1 MATSKSRPVF
11 VEDDDSD
18 SVNTD
23 STVESELEAEYSVE
37 KILAER
43 TTDEGD
49 PLYLVKWEGYELH
62 RSTWEPRENF
72 VDTDC
77 LVNWELHKR
86 DAAEGRAKLF
96 KVAKFDAAVR
106 REEVQREGRHAKR
119 AEKRRQKEAREPTH
133 RRRLLSKKELAKK
146 GTARKAPPR
155 DATNSPSSA
164 IETSPRKRITPL
176 SESATPSASATRK
189 RKRPQSDP
197 RSPSPALSVND
208 VSNSQY
214 SMFNERTTEITE
226 SPRKSPTSH
235 STTVPNRARVND
247 QLGAKE
253 ATKQQPGRSTSVVTS
268 RPKSLNTS
276 SASKTS
282 QPGDAAS
289 EAAASKNKGPERPRK
304 DAGDNSSTSQASNLI
319 KSSTVP
325 NLSTVPG
332 DLAQRRAS
340 NATSAIKPSELRR
353 SSENKNT
360 ASTATSK
367 THVEVSRNPTR
378 LVPRDPIGPTA
389 TNNTSEPAPRPAGPS
404 RRTAP
409 IKLFHE
415 PKVKPRQ
422 RPRVNEYT
430 PKDSTDPQF
439 VNLSTQRRMQLYS
452 HNEPAP
458 DPNALN
464 FVDPS
469 TGKVLNPENG
479 PSSTSNAL
487 RLDTNVTGISETES
501 SAAPK
506 SAPALER
513 RPDSASALQRRPLH
527 QAIAAPRSAQE
538 AEPRF
543 AYPSAQPNVSRFSR
557 KNITCRFWF
566 RGTCKKSETVCPYAH
581 EWTGQMAP
589 KHTATCTYWENNQCK
604 FTAEDCEYLH
614 GYDFQQN
621 VDGPRREAPED
632 VNGFRARQR
641 SDSPDRYGL
650 RQDEAEGRRD
660 RTSLPNLRLRPD
672 ERTPIQSPS
681 LASTASFEP
690 RNGAG
695 RDVHMEDAEMPG
707 PTVEP
712 LINTAHTATTPGALD
727 EKDTADPVI
736 ISLSI
741 RPATPPTHTMNIKL
755 VFDNRVGRVK
765 FLDTI
770 GENPSLESSEICR
783 SRDFEAYWYLKDKA
797 WASGGVICTPGD
809 AMATYLED
817 FLVLHSSCVAVR
829 TDNFVFVVYPT
840 QNPDWKFMPHR
851 GPEKPGLRWYLQ
863 AAVSSTS
870 GSIVVRPT
878 KASFISMCAEHLD
891 LNPEILFAANRG
903 KHIEKF
909 VYLCFPKGTPETKLV
924 EVFLNE
930 VGAKFVHSEDCD
942 LWSQFCGKG
951 STVNRVVLFHP
962 SMNSFWK
969 LPEFW
974 SVLATGVNIFQVGVS
989 KAIKTRLDSP
999 IKYNCTRLFPSG
1011 TLTLITDDIFKNHPA
1026 QALQVLEIF
1035 RSYKAKPEG
1044 GRNDR
1049 IYCRPG
1055 ILAWLAELID
1065 EDREKGTLNED
1076 SPKVRCWQLV
1086 CELLGTPV
1094 ADNSRNPFR
1103 SDMKPPSMLYSP
1115 PKSEMPEYSSIW
1127 DSSEQEATEFLVN
1140 WFAGNVIDECENYR
1154 RFNVLYE
1161 QHDTSAAQTPGLMQ
1175 PDNPKDPKEWMKKYT
1190 HIRVTTP
1197 ARYIVQVGNYEKSKT
1212 RPR

>member
-1 MATSKSRPVF
+1 MVTPKSRSVF

-23 STVESELEAEYSVE
+23 STVQSEFESEYSVE

-43 TTDEGD
+43 KSDDGE
-49 PLYLVKWEGYELH
+49 PLYLVKWEGYQLH

-72 VDTDC
+72 HDTDC
-77 LVNWELHKR
+77 LVKWELHKR

-106 REEVQREGRHAKR
+106 DDEEQRERRHAKR
-119 AEKRRQKEAREPTH
+119 EEKRRQKASRRPTP

-155 DATNSPSSA
+155 DATNSPSST
-164 IETSPRKRITPL
+164 IETSLEKRATPL
-176 SESATPSASATRK
+176 SEPATPSASATRK

-214 SMFNERTTEITE
+214 SMFNERTTEFTE

-235 STTVPNRARVND
+235 STTVPKRARVND

-253 ATKQQPGRSTSVVTS
+253 ATKQQSGRSTSVVTS

-276 SASKTS
+276 SVQKHS

-289 EAAASKNKGPERPRK
+289 EVAASKNKAPKRPRK
-304 DAGDNSSTSQASNLI
+304 DATDDPSTFQASKLI

-325 NLSTVPG
+325 DLSTVPG

-340 NATSAIKPSELRR
+340 DATSVVKPSELRR
-353 SSENKNT
+353 SPENKDT

-367 THVEVSRNPTR
+367 THEEVPRNPTG

-389 TNNTSEPAPRPAGPS
+389 TNNTVKPAPRPAGPS
-404 RRTAP
+404 RRVAP

-458 DPNALN
+458 DPNSLH
-464 FVDPS
+464 FIDPS
-469 TGKVLNPENG
+469 TGKVLNPTNG

-487 RLDTNVTGISETES
+487 RLDTNATRRERLEASTV
-501 SAAPK
+501 PK
-506 SAPALER
+506 SAPASER
-513 RPDSASALQRRPLH
+513 RSASTSDHQREPLQER
-527 QAIAAPRSAQE
+527 IAAPRSAQE
-538 AEPRF
+538 AEPKF

-557 KNITCRFWF
+557 KHITCRFWF
-566 RGTCKKSETVCPYAH
+566 RGTCRHSEAECVHAH
-581 EWTGQMAP
+581 TWTGHMAP
-589 KHTATCTYWENNQCK
+589 KHPATCAYWEKNQCK
-604 FTAEDCEYLH
+604 FSDEECEYFH
-614 GYDFQQN
+614 GYDFQRN
-621 VDGPRREAPED
+621 VDGPRREGSED

-650 RQDEAEGRRD
+650 RQDETEGRRD

-690 RNGAG
+690 RNGAA
-695 RDVHMEDAEMPG
+695 RDVHMEDAELPG
-707 PTVEP
+707 PNEELPVD
-712 LINTAHTATTPGALD
+712 TATDSDAPN
-727 EKDTADPVI
+727 EKDTGDPVNLCI
-736 ISLSI
+736 SI
-741 RPATPPTHTMNIKL
+741 RPASPPTYTLDVKL
-755 VFDNRVGRVK
+755 VFDTRTSRVK
-765 FLDTI
+765 FLDAV
-770 GENPSLESSEICR
+770 GELPSLEGSEICR

-797 WASGGVICTPGD
+797 RASGGVISTPGD
-809 AMATYLED
+809 AVATYLED
-817 FLVLHSSCVAVR
+817 FLVLHSSCVAIR

-863 AAVSSTS
+863 AAVPGTS
-870 GSIVVRPT
+870 EPIVVRPA

-891 LNPEILFAANRG
+891 LKPEVLFASNRG

-909 VYLCFPKGTPETKLV
+909 VYLCFPRGTPETKLI
-924 EVFLNE
+924 EVFLAE
-930 VGAKFVHSEDCD
+930 VGAKFIHSEDCD
-942 LWSQFCGKG
+942 LWSQFCGRG
-951 STVNRVVLFHP
+951 STVNRVVLLHP

-969 LPEFW
+969 LPDFW
-974 SVLATGVNIFQVGVS
+974 SVLATGVNIFQIGVS
-989 KAIKTRLDSP
+989 KAIKDRPDSLV
-999 IKYNCTRLFPSG
+999 KYNCTRLFPSG
-1011 TLTLITDDIFKNHPA
+1011 TLTLVTDDIFKYHPA

-1035 RSYKAKPEG
+1035 EGYKAKPEG

-1076 SPKVRCWQLV
+1076 SPRVKCWQLV

-1115 PKSEMPEYSSIW
+1115 PKSEMPEYSSMW

-1140 WFAGNVIDECENYR
+1140 WFAGNAIDECENYR

-1197 ARYIVQVGNYEKSKT
+1197 ARYIVQVENYEKSKT

>member
-1 MATSKSRPVF
+1 MVTPKSRPVF

-23 STVESELEAEYSVE
+23 STVQSEFESEYSVE

-43 TTDEGD
+43 KSEDGE
-49 PLYLVKWEGYELH
+49 PLYLVKWEGYQLH

-72 VDTDC
+72 HDTDC
-77 LVNWELHKR
+77 LVNWELLKR

-106 REEVQREGRHAKR
+106 QDEEQRERRHAKR
-119 AEKRRQKEAREPTH
+119 EEKRRQEAARGPTP

-146 GTARKAPPR
+146 ATARKAPPR
-155 DATNSPSSA
+155 DATDSPSSA

-176 SESATPSASATRK
+176 SEPATPSASVTRK

-214 SMFNERTTEITE
+214 SMLNERTTEITE

-235 STTVPNRARVND
+235 PTNVPKRARVND
-247 QLGAKE
+247 QLDAKE
-253 ATKQQPGRSTSVVTS
+253 ATKQES
-268 RPKSLNTS
+268 
-276 SASKTS
+276 
-282 QPGDAAS
+282 GDAAS
-289 EAAASKNKGPERPRK
+289 EVAASKNRGPERPRK
-304 DAGDNSSTSQASNLI
+304 DAGDDFSTSQISKLV

-332 DLAQRRAS
+332 DPAQRRAS
-340 NATSAIKPSELRR
+340 NATSAIEPSELRR
-353 SSENKNT
+353 SSENKDT

-367 THVEVSRNPTR
+367 THVEVPRNSTG
-378 LVPRDPIGPTA
+378 LVPGDPIGPTA
-389 TNNTSEPAPRPAGPS
+389 TSNTPKPAPRPAGPS
-404 RRTAP
+404 RRAAP

-458 DPNALN
+458 DPNSLN
-464 FVDPS
+464 FIDPS
-469 TGKVLNPENG
+469 TGKVLHPTNG

-487 RLDTNVTGISETES
+487 RLDTDVTRRERLEG
-501 SAAPK
+501 SAVSK
-506 SAPALER
+506 SVPASER
-513 RPDSASALQRRPLH
+513 RSASTSDYQREPLQER
-527 QAIAAPRSAQE
+527 IAAPRLAQE
-538 AEPRF
+538 AEPR
-543 AYPSAQPNVSRFSR
+543 
-557 KNITCRFWF
+557 
-566 RGTCKKSETVCPYAH
+566 
-581 EWTGQMAP
+581 
-589 KHTATCTYWENNQCK
+589 
-604 FTAEDCEYLH
+604 
-614 GYDFQQN
+614 
-621 VDGPRREAPED
+621 
-632 VNGFRARQR
+632 
-641 SDSPDRYGL
+641 
-650 RQDEAEGRRD
+650 

-690 RNGAG
+690 RNGAAN
-695 RDVHMEDAEMPG
+695 DIHMEDAEMPG
-707 PTVEP
+707 PTVES
-712 LINTAHTATTPGALD
+712 LINTAHPATTPEAPD
-727 EKDTADPVI
+727 EKDTADPVS

-755 VFDNRVGRVK
+755 VFDNRAGRVK
-765 FLDTI
+765 FLDTL
-770 GENPSLESSEICR
+770 GERPSLESSEICR
-783 SRDFEAYWYLKDKA
+783 SRDFEAYWYVKDKA

-809 AMATYLED
+809 AVATYLED

-829 TDNFVFVVYPT
+829 TDSFVFVVYPT
-840 QNPDWKFMPHR
+840 QNPDWKFVPHR

-863 AAVSSTS
+863 AAVPGNSEP
-870 GSIVVRPT
+870 IVVRPT

-909 VYLCFPKGTPETKLV
+909 VYLCFPKRTPETKLV
-924 EVFLNE
+924 EDFLNE
-930 VGAKFVHSEDCD
+930 VGAKFVHLEDCD

-969 LPEFW
+969 LPDFW

-989 KAIKTRLDSP
+989 KAIKTRPDAP
-999 IKYNCTRLFPSG
+999 VKYSCTRLFPRG
-1011 TLTLITDDIFKNHPA
+1011 TLTLITDDVFKYHPA

-1035 RSYKAKPEG
+1035 EGYKAKPEG

-1055 ILAWLAELID
+1055 ILSWLAELID

-1076 SPKVRCWQLV
+1076 SPRVKCWQLV

-1103 SDMKPPSMLYSP
+1103 SDIKPPSMLYSP
-1115 PKSEMPEYSSIW
+1115 PKSEMPEYSSMW

-1140 WFAGNVIDECENYR
+1140 WFAGNAIDECENYR

-1197 ARYIVQVGNYEKSKT
+1197 ARYIVQVENYEKSKT

>member
-1 MATSKSRPVF
+1 MATPKSRPVF
-11 VEDDDSD
+11 LEDDDSD

-23 STVESELEAEYSVE
+23 STVQSVLESEYKVE

-43 TTDEGD
+43 ESDDGE
-49 PLYLVKWEGYELH
+49 PLYLVKWEGYQLH

-72 VDTDC
+72 HDTDC
-77 LVNWELHKR
+77 LVEWERLKR

-96 KVAKFDAAVR
+96 RISRFDAAVR
-106 REEVQREGRHAKR
+106 HDEEQRERRHAKR
-119 AEKRRQKEAREPTH
+119 AEKRRQKEAPRPTS
-133 RRRLLSKKELAKK
+133 RRRLISKKELTKK

-155 DATNSPSSA
+155 DATSSPSSA
-164 IETSPRKRITPL
+164 IETSPRKAATPL
-176 SESATPSASATRK
+176 FESATPDRSASRK
-189 RKRPQSDP
+189 RKRPVSDH
-197 RSPSPALSVND
+197 RSPSPALSIND

-214 SMFNERTTEITE
+214 SMFNERITEALE

-235 STTVPNRARVND
+235 STTVPKRARVND
-247 QLGAKE
+247 QPGEKE
-253 ATKQQPGRSTSVVTS
+253 ATKQPSGRTTSVVTS
-268 RPKSLNTS
+268 RPKSSNTTS
-276 SASKTS
+276 VHKKS

-289 EAAASKNKGPERPRK
+289 EVAAPKNKGSERPRK
-304 DAGDNSSTSQASNLI
+304 DVIDNSSASQASRLV

-332 DLAQRRAS
+332 NLAQRRAS
-340 NATSAIKPSELRR
+340 DATSATLPNESRKFLVRR
-353 SSENKNT
+353 DV
-360 ASTATSK
+360 ASTATTE
-367 THVEVSRNPTR
+367 THVEVPRNPTG
-378 LVPRDPIGPTA
+378 LMPKDPTGVTVI
-389 TNNTSEPAPRPAGPS
+389 NNTSKPRVAGPS
-404 RRTAP
+404 RRAAP

-439 VNLSTQRRMQLYS
+439 VNLSMQRRMQLYS

-464 FVDPS
+464 FIDPS
-469 TGKVLNPENG
+469 TGKVLIPSNG

-487 RLDTNVTGISETES
+487 RLDTNVTRREELEG
-501 SAAPK
+501 SAVPT
-506 SAPALER
+506 SAHASER
-513 RPDSASALQRRPLH
+513 RSASTSDYQREPLQER
-527 QAIAAPRSAQE
+527 IAAPRSAQE
-538 AEPRF
+538 AEPR
-543 AYPSAQPNVSRFSR
+543 R
-557 KNITCRFWF
+557 
-566 RGTCKKSETVCPYAH
+566 E
-581 EWTGQMAP
+581 
-589 KHTATCTYWENNQCK
+589 
-604 FTAEDCEYLH
+604 
-614 GYDFQQN
+614 GY
-621 VDGPRREAPED
+621 ED
-632 VNGFRARQR
+632 VNGFRARRR

-660 RTSLPNLRLRPD
+660 RTSLPYLRLRPD
-672 ERTPIQSPS
+672 EQTPIQSPS

-690 RNGAG
+690 RNGAAK
-695 RDVHMEDAEMPG
+695 DVHMEDAEMPG
-707 PTVEP
+707 PTLGP
-712 LINTAHTATTPGALD
+712 LINTAHTATTLDALD
-727 EKDTADPVI
+727 EKDTADPVS

-741 RPATPPTHTMNIKL
+741 RPATSPTHTMNIKL
-755 VFDNRVGRVK
+755 VFDNRASRVK

-770 GENPSLESSEICR
+770 GENSPLKGSEICR
-783 SRDFEAYWYLKDKA
+783 SRDFEAYWYSKDKT
-797 WASGGVICTPGD
+797 WASGGVICAPGD
-809 AMATYLED
+809 ALATYLED
-817 FLVLHSSCVAVR
+817 FLVLHSSCIAIR
-829 TDNFVFVVYPT
+829 TDDFIFVIYPT

-863 AAVSSTS
+863 AAVPGTS
-870 GSIVVRPT
+870 EPIVVRPT
-878 KASFISMCAEHLD
+878 KASFISMCSEHLD

-969 LPEFW
+969 LPDFW

-989 KAIKTRLDSP
+989 KAIKSRPDLP
-999 IKYNCTRLFPSG
+999 VKYNCTRLFPSG
-1011 TLTLITDDIFKNHPA
+1011 TLTLITDEVFKYHLA
-1026 QALQVLEIF
+1026 QALQVLEIYEG
-1035 RSYKAKPEG
+1035 YKAKPEG

-1065 EDREKGTLNED
+1065 EDREKGTINED
-1076 SPKVRCWQLV
+1076 SPRVKCWQLV
-1086 CELLGTPV
+1086 CELLGTPL

-1103 SDMKPPSMLYSP
+1103 SDVSPPSMLYSP
-1115 PKSEMPEYSSIW
+1115 PKSEMPEYASMW

-1140 WFAGNVIDECENYR
+1140 WFAGSAVDECETYR

-1197 ARYIVQVGNYEKSKT
+1197 ARYIVQVENYEKSKI
-1212 RPR
+1212 RAR

>member
-23 STVESELEAEYSVE
+23 STVESELEAEYSVK

-96 KVAKFDAAVR
+96 KVAKFDAAVS
-106 REEVQREGRHAKR
+106 REEVQRERRHAKR

-176 SESATPSASATRK
+176 SEPATPSASATRK

-235 STTVPNRARVND
+235 STTVPKRARVND

-319 KSSTVP
+319 KSST

-353 SSENKNT
+353 SSENKDT
-360 ASTATSK
+360 ASTATSN

-378 LVPRDPIGPTA
+378 LVPKDPIGPTA

-464 FVDPS
+464 FIDPS

-501 SAAPK
+501 SAAPR

-513 RPDSASALQRRPLH
+513 HPDSASALQRRPLH

-538 AEPRF
+538 AEPR
-543 AYPSAQPNVSRFSR
+543 
-557 KNITCRFWF
+557 
-566 RGTCKKSETVCPYAH
+566 
-581 EWTGQMAP
+581 
-589 KHTATCTYWENNQCK
+589 
-604 FTAEDCEYLH
+604 
-614 GYDFQQN
+614 
-621 VDGPRREAPED
+621 REGPED

-770 GENPSLESSEICR
+770 GENPSLE
-783 SRDFEAYWYLKDKA
+783 
-797 WASGGVICTPGD
+797 
-809 AMATYLED
+809 
-817 FLVLHSSCVAVR
+817 
-829 TDNFVFVVYPT
+829 
-840 QNPDWKFMPHR
+840 
-851 GPEKPGLRWYLQ
+851 
-863 AAVSSTS
+863 
-870 GSIVVRPT
+870 
-878 KASFISMCAEHLD
+878 
-891 LNPEILFAANRG
+891 
-903 KHIEKF
+903 
-909 VYLCFPKGTPETKLV
+909 
-924 EVFLNE
+924 
-930 VGAKFVHSEDCD
+930 
-942 LWSQFCGKG
+942 
-951 STVNRVVLFHP
+951 
-962 SMNSFWK
+962 
-969 LPEFW
+969 
-974 SVLATGVNIFQVGVS
+974 
-989 KAIKTRLDSP
+989 
-999 IKYNCTRLFPSG
+999 
-1011 TLTLITDDIFKNHPA
+1011 
-1026 QALQVLEIF
+1026 
-1035 RSYKAKPEG
+1035 
-1044 GRNDR
+1044 
-1049 IYCRPG
+1049 
-1055 ILAWLAELID
+1055 
-1065 EDREKGTLNED
+1065 
-1076 SPKVRCWQLV
+1076 
-1086 CELLGTPV
+1086 
-1094 ADNSRNPFR
+1094 
-1103 SDMKPPSMLYSP
+1103 
-1115 PKSEMPEYSSIW
+1115 
-1127 DSSEQEATEFLVN
+1127 
-1140 WFAGNVIDECENYR
+1140 
-1154 RFNVLYE
+1154 
-1161 QHDTSAAQTPGLMQ
+1161 
-1175 PDNPKDPKEWMKKYT
+1175 
-1190 HIRVTTP
+1190 
-1197 ARYIVQVGNYEKSKT
+1197 
-1212 RPR
+1212 

>member
-1 MATSKSRPVF
+1 SVF

-23 STVESELEAEYSVE
+23 STVESEFESEYSVE

-43 TTDEGD
+43 KSDDGK
-49 PLYLVKWEGYELH
+49 PLYLVKWEGYQLH

-72 VDTDC
+72 HDTDC
-77 LVNWELHKR
+77 LVNWELLKR

-106 REEVQREGRHAKR
+106 HEEEQRERRHAKR
-119 AEKRRQKEAREPTH
+119 EEKRRQKAARGPTP
-133 RRRLLSKKELAKK
+133 RRRLLSKKELVKK

-164 IETSPRKRITPL
+164 IETSPRKRTTPL
-176 SESATPSASATRK
+176 SEPATLSASSTRK
-189 RKRPQSDP
+189 RKRPQSEP

-214 SMFNERTTEITE
+214 SMFNKCTTEFTE

-235 STTVPNRARVND
+235 STTVPKRARVTN

-253 ATKQQPGRSTSVVTS
+253 ATKQQSGRSTSVVTS

-276 SASKTS
+276 SVQKKS
-282 QPGDAAS
+282 QPGDATS
-289 EAAASKNKGPERPRK
+289 EVAASKNKDPPKRPRK
-304 DAGDNSSTSQASNLI
+304 DAGDNSSTSQASKPV
-319 KSSTVP
+319 KSSTVS
-325 NLSTVPG
+325 NLSTAPG
-332 DLAQRRAS
+332 DLAQRRVS
-340 NATSAIKPSELRR
+340 DATSAIKPNESRR
-353 SSENKNT
+353 SPENKDT
-360 ASTATSK
+360 ASTATGK
-367 THVEVSRNPTR
+367 THVEVPRNPTG
-378 LVPRDPIGPTA
+378 LMPRDPIGPTA
-389 TNNTSEPAPRPAGPS
+389 TNSASKPTLRPAGPS

-415 PKVKPRQ
+415 PKIKPRQ

-458 DPNALN
+458 DPNSLN
-464 FVDPS
+464 FIDPS
-469 TGKVLNPENG
+469 TGKVLNPTNG

-487 RLDTNVTGISETES
+487 RLDTNVTRSERLEGP
-501 SAAPK
+501 AVPK
-506 SAPALER
+506 SAPASER
-513 RPDSASALQRRPLH
+513 RSASTSDYLREPLQER
-527 QAIAAPRSAQE
+527 ITAPRSAQE
-538 AEPRF
+538 AEPR
-543 AYPSAQPNVSRFSR
+543 
-557 KNITCRFWF
+557 
-566 RGTCKKSETVCPYAH
+566 
-581 EWTGQMAP
+581 
-589 KHTATCTYWENNQCK
+589 
-604 FTAEDCEYLH
+604 
-614 GYDFQQN
+614 
-621 VDGPRREAPED
+621 REGPED
-632 VNGFRARQR
+632 VNSIRARQR

-660 RTSLPNLRLRPD
+660 RTSLPDLRLRPD

-695 RDVHMEDAEMPG
+695 SDIHMEDAEMPG

-712 LINTAHTATTPGALD
+712 LINTAHTATTPEALD
-727 EKDTADPVI
+727 EKDTADPVS

-755 VFDNRVGRVK
+755 VFDNRAGRLK

-817 FLVLHSSCVAVR
+817 FLVLHSSCLAVR

-851 GPEKPGLRWYLQ
+851 GPEKPGLRWYFQ
-863 AAVSSTS
+863 AAVPGTS
-870 GSIVVRPT
+870 EPIIVRPT

-909 VYLCFPKGTPETKLV
+909 VYLCFPKGTPETRLI

-962 SMNSFWK
+962 SMNFFWK
-969 LPEFW
+969 MPDFW
-974 SVLATGVNIFQVGVS
+974 SVLTTGVNIFQVGVS
-989 KAIKTRLDSP
+989 KAIKTRPGSP

-1011 TLTLITDDIFKNHPA
+1011 TLTLITDDIFKYHPA

-1035 RSYKAKPEG
+1035 EGYKARPEG

-1076 SPKVRCWQLV
+1076 SPRVKCWQLV

-1094 ADNSRNPFR
+1094 ADNSRNPLR
-1103 SDMKPPSMLYSP
+1103 SDMKPPSMLCSP
-1115 PKSEMPEYSSIW
+1115 PKSEMPEYNSIW

-1140 WFAGNVIDECENYR
+1140 WYAGNAIDECENYR

-1197 ARYIVQVGNYEKSKT
+1197 ARYIVQVEIYEKSKT

>member
-1 MATSKSRPVF
+1 MATPKSRPVF

-23 STVESELEAEYSVE
+23 STVQSEFESEYSVE

-43 TTDEGD
+43 KSEDGE
-49 PLYLVKWEGYELH
+49 PLYLVKWEGYQLH

-72 VDTDC
+72 HDTDC
-77 LVNWELHKR
+77 LVTWELLKR

-106 REEVQREGRHAKR
+106 QDEEQRERRHAKR
-119 AEKRRQKEAREPTH
+119 EEKRRQKAARGPTP

-155 DATNSPSSA
+155 DATDSPSSA

-176 SESATPSASATRK
+176 SEPATPSASATRK

-235 STTVPNRARVND
+235 PTNVPKRARVND

-253 ATKQQPGRSTSVVTS
+253 ATKQESGRSTSVVTS

-276 SASKTS
+276 SIQKTS

-289 EAAASKNKGPERPRK
+289 EVAASKNRGPERPRK
-304 DAGDNSSTSQASNLI
+304 DAGDDFSTSQIAKLV

-332 DLAQRRAS
+332 DVAQRRAS
-340 NATSAIKPSELRR
+340 NATSAIEPSELRR
-353 SSENKNT
+353 SSENKDT

-367 THVEVSRNPTR
+367 THVKVPRNSTG
-378 LVPRDPIGPTA
+378 LVPGDPIGPTA
-389 TNNTSEPAPRPAGPS
+389 TSNTPKPAPRPAGPS
-404 RRTAP
+404 RRAAP

-422 RPRVNEYT
+422 RPRVNEYA

-439 VNLSTQRRMQLYS
+439 VNLSSQRRMQLYS

-458 DPNALN
+458 DPNSLN
-464 FVDPS
+464 FIDPS
-469 TGKVLNPENG
+469 TGKVLHPTNG

-487 RLDTNVTGISETES
+487 RLDTDVTRRERLEGSVVS
-501 SAAPK
+501 K
-506 SAPALER
+506 SVPASER
-513 RPDSASALQRRPLH
+513 RSASTSDYQREPLQER
-527 QAIAAPRSAQE
+527 IAAPRLAQE

-543 AYPSAQPNVSRFSR
+543 AYPLAQPNR
-557 KNITCRFWF
+557 
-566 RGTCKKSETVCPYAH
+566 
-581 EWTGQMAP
+581 
-589 KHTATCTYWENNQCK
+589 
-604 FTAEDCEYLH
+604 D
-614 GYDFQQN
+614 
-621 VDGPRREAPED
+621 VDAPRREGTED
-632 VNGFRARQR
+632 VNRFR
-641 SDSPDRYGL
+641 DK
-650 RQDEAEGRRD
+650 AEHRRD

-690 RNGAG
+690 RNGAAN
-695 RDVHMEDAEMPG
+695 DIHVEDAEMPS
-707 PTVEP
+707 PTVES
-712 LINTAHTATTPGALD
+712 LINTAHPATTPEAPD
-727 EKDTADPVI
+727 EKDTADPVS

-755 VFDNRVGRVK
+755 VFDNRAGRVK

-770 GENPSLESSEICR
+770 GERPSLESSEICR
-783 SRDFEAYWYLKDKA
+783 SRDFEAYW
-797 WASGGVICTPGD
+797 
-809 AMATYLED
+809 
-817 FLVLHSSCVAVR
+817 
-829 TDNFVFVVYPT
+829 
-840 QNPDWKFMPHR
+840 
-851 GPEKPGLRWYLQ
+851 
-863 AAVSSTS
+863 
-870 GSIVVRPT
+870 PT

-891 LNPEILFAANRG
+891 LKPEILFAANRG

-930 VGAKFVHSEDCD
+930 VGAKFVHLEDCG

-969 LPEFW
+969 LPDFW

-989 KAIKTRLDSP
+989 KAIKTRPDAP
-999 IKYNCTRLFPSG
+999 VKYSCTRLFPRG
-1011 TLTLITDDIFKNHPA
+1011 TLTLITDDIFKYHPA

-1035 RSYKAKPEG
+1035 EGYKAKPEG

-1065 EDREKGTLNED
+1065 EDRERGTLNED
-1076 SPKVRCWQLV
+1076 SPRVKCWQLV

-1115 PKSEMPEYSSIW
+1115 PKSEMPEYSSMW

-1140 WFAGNVIDECENYR
+1140 WFAGNAIDECENYR

-1197 ARYIVQVGNYEKSKT
+1197 ARYIVQVENYEKSKT

>member
-1 MATSKSRPVF
+1 MATPKSRPVF

-23 STVESELEAEYSVE
+23 STVQSEFESEYSVE

-43 TTDEGD
+43 KSEDGE
-49 PLYLVKWEGYELH
+49 PLYLVKWEGYQLH

-72 VDTDC
+72 HDTDC
-77 LVNWELHKR
+77 LVTWELLKR

-106 REEVQREGRHAKR
+106 QDEEQRERRHAKR
-119 AEKRRQKEAREPTH
+119 EEKRRQKAARGPTL

-146 GTARKAPPR
+146 RTARKAPPR
-155 DATNSPSSA
+155 DATDSPSSA
-164 IETSPRKRITPL
+164 IETSPGKRITPL
-176 SESATPSASATRK
+176 SEPASPSASATRK

-235 STTVPNRARVND
+235 PTNVPKRARVND

-253 ATKQQPGRSTSVVTS
+253 ATKQESGRSTSVVTS

-276 SASKTS
+276 SIQKTS

-289 EAAASKNKGPERPRK
+289 EVAASKNRGPERPRK
-304 DAGDNSSTSQASNLI
+304 DAGDDFSTSQIAKLV

-332 DLAQRRAS
+332 DVAQRRAS
-340 NATSAIKPSELRR
+340 NATSAIEPSELRR
-353 SSENKNT
+353 SSENKDT

-367 THVEVSRNPTR
+367 THVKVPRNSTG
-378 LVPRDPIGPTA
+378 LVPGDPIGPTA
-389 TNNTSEPAPRPAGPS
+389 TSNTPKPAPRPAGPS
-404 RRTAP
+404 RRAAP

-439 VNLSTQRRMQLYS
+439 VNLSSQRRMQLYS

-458 DPNALN
+458 DPNSLN
-464 FVDPS
+464 FIDPS
-469 TGKVLNPENG
+469 TGKVLHPTNG

-487 RLDTNVTGISETES
+487 RLDTDVTRRERLEG
-501 SAAPK
+501 SAVSK
-506 SAPALER
+506 SVPASER
-513 RPDSASALQRRPLH
+513 RSASTSDYQREPLQER
-527 QAIAAPRSAQE
+527 IAAPRLAQE
-538 AEPRF
+538 AEPR
-543 AYPSAQPNVSRFSR
+543 
-557 KNITCRFWF
+557 
-566 RGTCKKSETVCPYAH
+566 
-581 EWTGQMAP
+581 
-589 KHTATCTYWENNQCK
+589 
-604 FTAEDCEYLH
+604 
-614 GYDFQQN
+614 
-621 VDGPRREAPED
+621 
-632 VNGFRARQR
+632 QR
-641 SDSPDRYGL
+641 SDSPNRYGL
-650 RQDEAEGRRD
+650 RQDKAEDRRD

-690 RNGAG
+690 RNGAAN
-695 RDVHMEDAEMPG
+695 DIHVEDAEMPS
-707 PTVEP
+707 PTVES
-712 LINTAHTATTPGALD
+712 LINTAHPATTPEAPD
-727 EKDTADPVI
+727 EKDTADPVS

-741 RPATPPTHTMNIKL
+741 RPATPPTHTTNIKL
-755 VFDNRVGRVK
+755 VFDNRAGRVK

-770 GENPSLESSEICR
+770 GERPSLESSEICR
-783 SRDFEAYWYLKDKA
+783 SRDFEAYWYVKDKA

-809 AMATYLED
+809 AVATYLED

-829 TDNFVFVVYPT
+829 TDSFVFVVYPT

-863 AAVSSTS
+863 AAVPGNSEP
-870 GSIVVRPT
+870 IVVRPT

-891 LNPEILFAANRG
+891 LKPEILFAANRG

-930 VGAKFVHSEDCD
+930 VGAKFVHLEDCG

-969 LPEFW
+969 LPDFW

-989 KAIKTRLDSP
+989 KAIKTRPDAP
-999 IKYNCTRLFPSG
+999 VKYSCTRLFPRG
-1011 TLTLITDDIFKNHPA
+1011 TLTLITDDIFKYHPA
-1026 QALQVLEIF
+1026 QTLQVLEIF
-1035 RSYKAKPEG
+1035 EGYKAKPER

-1065 EDREKGTLNED
+1065 EDRERGTLNED
-1076 SPKVRCWQLV
+1076 SPRVKCWQLV

-1115 PKSEMPEYSSIW
+1115 PKSEMPEYSSMW

-1140 WFAGNVIDECENYR
+1140 WFAGNAIDECENYR

-1197 ARYIVQVGNYEKSKT
+1197 ARYIVQVENYEKSKT